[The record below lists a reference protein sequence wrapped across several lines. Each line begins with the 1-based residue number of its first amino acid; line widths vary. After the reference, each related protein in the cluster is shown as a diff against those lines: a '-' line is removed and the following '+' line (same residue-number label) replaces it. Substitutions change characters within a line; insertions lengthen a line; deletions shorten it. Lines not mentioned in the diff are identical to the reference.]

1 MYSVLNKLSETIYF
15 YISKNISSYT
25 FVAFLK
31 SPKAFSVLTV
41 CSFHVT
47 YAFQSESTLYSCLN
61 FKELLARNRREIWS
75 LSDCNWTRTH
85 NPLVLK
91 RTPNHLVK
99 LAKWLSVRLWTKG
112 LWVESSCSHLNL
124 QCILTD
130 THRENVTSNKTPALT
145 KSMNIEHQINSLY
158 EVVSSTVSSTKSLV
172 LCSFFP
178 RTYTQLALKW
188 KRKVKAFSRV
198 KTKTL
203 SVSLRL
209 RKLEKIRKIWKLLE
223 VEPSPQSPCQ
233 E

>member
-1 MYSVLNKLSETIYF
+1 MIVSFFQSTCCILGLLNSHRTHEG
-15 YISKNISSYT
+15 
-25 FVAFLK
+25 
-31 SPKAFSVLTV
+31 LTL
-41 CSFHVT
+41 CSCHVT

-61 FKELLARNRREIWS
+61 VKEFLARNRREIWS

-91 RTPNHLVK
+91 RTLNHLVK

-130 THRENVTSNKTPALT
+130 THRENVTSNKTPALFT
-145 KSMNIEHQINSLY
+145 TSNNSLY

-172 LCSFFP
+172 LCCFFR

-188 KRKVKAFSRV
+188 NGKVKAFSRV
-198 KTKTL
+198 KTKTQ

-209 RKLEKIRKIWKLLE
+209 RKLEKIRKIWKF
-223 VEPSPQSPCQ
+223 VGGRA
-233 E
+233 